1 MPLITPYKIN
11 NNFFLFKNIYSF
23 IWLHL
28 VLAAAW
34 GIFDLSRGRWELDP
48 TSDLGIELTRD
59 GTWILWMGSVEPK
72 LLDHQWSPTIISHII

>member
-1 MPLITPYKIN
+1 MPLTTPYKIN

-34 GIFDLSRGRWELDP
+34 GIFDLSRSMWELDP
-48 TSDLGIELTRD
+48 TSDLGLNWPGIEP
-59 GTWILWMGSVEPK
+59 GSSEWEV
-72 LLDHQWSPTIISHII
+72 WSPSYWTTSEVPQ

>member
-1 MPLITPYKIN
+1 MPLTTPYKIN

-34 GIFDLSRGRWELDP
+34 GIFDLSRSMWELDP

-59 GTWILWMGSVEPK
+59 RTWILWMGSVEPK
-72 LLDHQWSPTIISHII
+72 LLDH